1 MVYSRLV
8 RVVDTLSMKNQ
19 NNKPQDS
26 NSWAALALLGQVGL
40 TIVIPML
47 IGLGLGLFI
56 DKKFNT
62 VPIATLIGLLL
73 GLAAGVYGVYRL
85 VSSST

>member
-1 MVYSRLV
+1 
-8 RVVDTLSMKNQ
+8 MKNQ

-26 NSWAALALLGQVGL
+26 NSWTAFALLGQVGL
-40 TIVIPML
+40 TIVISML

-56 DKKFNT
+56 DHQFNT
-62 VPIATLIGLLL
+62 APIATLIGLLL